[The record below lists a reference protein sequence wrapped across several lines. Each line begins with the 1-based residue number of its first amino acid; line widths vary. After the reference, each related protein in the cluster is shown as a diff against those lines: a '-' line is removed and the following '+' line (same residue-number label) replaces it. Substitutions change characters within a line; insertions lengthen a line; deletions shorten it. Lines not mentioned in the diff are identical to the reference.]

1 MNQLSSKH
9 IFLVLGPLLFTL
21 IIMFHPPAYLNNDA
35 WSVLAVASWMITW
48 WVTEAVPIPIT
59 ALLPLVLFPM
69 TGVFDIKAATAP
81 YGSSIIYLFM
91 GGFMLALAME
101 KHNLHKRIAL
111 NLVKITGT
119 NGNGI
124 ILGFMIATAT
134 LSMWISNTATAVMM
148 LPIALSVVSL
158 LENGQPPQGFGKFKL
173 ALLLSIA
180 YAANIGGMGTIIG
193 TPPNVVLVGYM
204 ESFYGHG
211 IDFFDWMLVGVP
223 VVIVLITITY
233 LLLVKVLFPN
243 KLGLLE
249 GAQELLD
256 NELLTLGKWTREQ
269 LLVAL
274 VFGITAIGWVF
285 KKQINGLIGEPLL
298 NDTVTAMAGGIM
310 MFCVPVNKKGVL
322 LMNWTA
328 MKELPW
334 GILILFGG
342 GLCLAKGM
350 EISGI
355 VNLLADAVSS
365 NSGVAI
371 WVVIALLTTI
381 MLFMTEVMSN
391 VALTSILIPV
401 VLGIANGLG
410 IEPLY
415 LAAPVTMAASCA
427 FMMPI
432 STPPNAV
439 VFSSGYVRMRDMMK
453 AGAVLNVI
461 SILVLVLAGMTLVK
475 WVF

>member
-1 MNQLSSKH
+1 
-9 IFLVLGPLLFTL
+9 
-21 IIMFHPPAYLNNDA
+21 MFHPQAYLENDA

-59 ALLPLVLFPM
+59 ALLPLVLFPL
-69 TGVFDIKAATAP
+69 TGVFDVKTATAP
-81 YGSSIIYLFM
+81 YGSPIIFLFM

-111 NLVKITGT
+111 NLIRITGT

-124 ILGFMIATAT
+124 ILGFMIATAA

-148 LPIALSVVSL
+148 LPIALSVVNL
-158 LENGQPPQGFGKFKL
+158 LQNGNDSQNFNKFKL

-180 YAANIGGMGTIIG
+180 YSANIGGMGTIIG

-211 IDFFDWMLVGVP
+211 IDFFDWMLVSVP
-223 VVIVLITITY
+223 VVIVLIFVTY
-233 LLLVKVLFPN
+233 LLLVKVLYPN
-243 KLGLLE
+243 KLGAIDGADALLSK
-249 GAQELLD
+249 EL
-256 NELLTLGKWTREQ
+256 EALGSWTKEQ
-269 LLVAL
+269 RLVAII
-274 VFGITAIGWVF
+274 FGLTAAGWVF
-285 KKQINGLIGEPLL
+285 KKQINLMIGEPIL
-298 NDTVTAMAGGIM
+298 NDTVTAMAGGIA
-310 MFCVPVNKKGVL
+310 MFCVPVNEEGVL
-322 LMNWTA
+322 LMNWNA

-355 VNLLADAVSS
+355 VNLLAEAAS
-365 NSGVAI
+365 NNDGVAI
-371 WVVIALLTTI
+371 WIVIAMLTTI

-391 VALTSILIPV
+391 VALTTIMIPV

-410 IEPLY
+410 IEPIY

-453 AGAVLNVI
+453 AGVVLNII
-461 SILVLVLAGMTLVK
+461 SILILVLVSVTLLK

>member
-1 MNQLSSKH
+1 MNQFSSKH
-9 IFLVLGPLLFTL
+9 LFLVLGPILFVLVLLF
-21 IIMFHPPAYLNNDA
+21 HPNLYLEENA

-59 ALLPLVLFPM
+59 ALLPMVLFPL
-69 TGVFDIKAATAP
+69 TGVFDITTATAP
-81 YGSSIIYLFM
+81 YGSSIIFLFM

-124 ILGFMIATAT
+124 ILGFMIATAA

-148 LPIALSVVSL
+148 LPIALSVVGL
-158 LENGQPPQGFGKFKL
+158 LENGSSSPNFDKFKL
-173 ALLLSIA
+173 GLLLSIA
-180 YAANIGGMGTIIG
+180 YSANIGGVGTIIG
-193 TPPNVVLVGYM
+193 TPPNVVLVGYI

-211 IDFFDWMLVGVP
+211 IDFFDWMLIGVP
-223 VVIVLITITY
+223 VVVVLLFVTY

-243 KLGLLE
+243 KLGVLE
-249 GAQELLD
+249 GAEELLSK
-256 NELLTLGKWTREQ
+256 ELKALGSWTKEQ
-269 LLVAL
+269 RLVAL
-274 VFGITAIGWVF
+274 VFGLTAIGWIF
-285 KKQINGLIGEPLL
+285 KKQINVLIGEPLL
-298 NDTVTAMAGGIM
+298 NDTVTAMIGGIT
-310 MFCVPVNKKGVL
+310 MFCIPTNKKGVL
-322 LMNWTA
+322 LMSWGT

-355 VNLLADAVSS
+355 VKLLADAVS
-365 NSGVAI
+365 NNDGVEI
-371 WVVIALLTTI
+371 WIVIALLTTI

-391 VALTSILIPV
+391 VALTTILIPV

-410 IEPLY
+410 VEPLY

-439 VFSSGYVRMRDMMK
+439 VFSSGYIRMSDMIK
-453 AGAVLNVI
+453 AGILLNII
-461 SILVLVLAGMTLVK
+461 SILVLVGISVTLVR

>member
-1 MNQLSSKH
+1 MNNLSSKH
-9 IFLVLGPLLFTL
+9 IFIALGPILFGLVLQ
-21 IIMFHPPAYLNNDA
+21 FHPEMYLEQDA
-35 WSVLAVASWMITW
+35 WRVVAIASWMIAW
-48 WVTEAVPIPIT
+48 WVTEAVAIPIT
-59 ALLPLVLFPM
+59 ALLPLVLFPL
-69 TGVFDIKAATAP
+69 TGVFDVKTATAP
-81 YGSSIIYLFM
+81 YGSPIIFLFM

-111 NLVKITGT
+111 NLIRITGT

-148 LPIALSVVSL
+148 LPIALSVVDL
-158 LENGQPPQGFGKFKL
+158 LQKGNGSQRFDKFKL
-173 ALLLSIA
+173 GLLLSIA
-180 YAANIGGMGTIIG
+180 YSANIGGMGTIIG

-223 VVIVLITITY
+223 VVLVLITITY
-233 LLLVKVLFPN
+233 FLLVKVLYPN
-243 KLGLLE
+243 NLGAIDGADQLLAGEIEKLGS
-249 GAQELLD
+249 
-256 NELLTLGKWTREQ
+256 WTKEQ
-269 LLVAL
+269 KLVAII
-274 VFGITAIGWVF
+274 FGITALGWVF
-285 KKQINGLIGEPLL
+285 KKQINAIIGEPLL
-298 NDTVTAMAGGIM
+298 SDTITAMMGGIA

-322 LMNWTA
+322 LMNWSA

-355 VNLLADAVSS
+355 VNLLADAASK
-365 NSGVAI
+365 NDGIAI
-371 WVVIALLTTI
+371 WVIIGLLTTI

-391 VALTSILIPV
+391 VALTTIMIPV
-401 VLGIANGLG
+401 VLGIADGMG
-410 IEPLY
+410 INPIY

-439 VFSSGYVRMRDMMK
+439 VFSSGFIRMKDMIK
-453 AGAVLNVI
+453 AGVVLNII
-461 SILVLVLAGMTLVK
+461 SILILVLVSVTLLK